1 MGLDKKEADAVA
13 NLLKSPKMKF
23 RKLFLDWT
31 PELKAYI
38 PSFGEIKT
46 LEYAIFR
53 GCRIDDDTFR
63 AFLSNAKTNGLRLK
77 LIDFYSNQLTDASTE
92 FVSSFTSDYKYIESF
107 GFGLNQ
113 IRKLSNFHPLLER
126 TGTIETT
133 KVEFDNYLAG
143 LKNKEAVIAKNA
155 KLKAAKKPEDPLPY
169 LEEVTFDE
177 GTGKYHKK
185 QYPGLQFVN
194 LIGNQLE
201 PEPFDKTLF
210 LDGVL
215 TRAPQLY
222 LLLNFTKIEK
232 SLDPKMLEKHGGSR
246 ILIH

>member
-1 MGLDKKEADAVA
+1 MGLDKREAEAVA

-31 PELKAYI
+31 PELKQFI

-46 LEYAIFR
+46 LEYMIAR
-53 GCRIDDDTFR
+53 GCKVDDETFK
-63 AFLSNAKTNGLRLK
+63 AFMNNAKTNGLRLK
-77 LIDFYSNQLTDASTE
+77 LIDFYSNQLTDAASE
-92 FVSSFTSDYKYIESF
+92 FISQFTADYKYIDSF

-113 IRKLSNFHPLLER
+113 LRKLSAFQHLLDR
-126 TGTIETT
+126 TGTIETN
-133 KVEFDNYLAG
+133 KQEFENYLAG
-143 LKNKEAVIAKNA
+143 VKNREGIIAKNV

-177 GTGKYHKK
+177 NTGKYHKK
-185 QYPGLQFVN
+185 QYPNLQFLN

-201 PEPFDKTLF
+201 SEALEKTAF
-210 LDGVL
+210 LETVFK
-215 TRAPQLY
+215 RPSQVC

-232 SLDPKMLEKHGGSR
+232 FLDPKLMEAYGGSR
-246 ILIH
+246 ILTH